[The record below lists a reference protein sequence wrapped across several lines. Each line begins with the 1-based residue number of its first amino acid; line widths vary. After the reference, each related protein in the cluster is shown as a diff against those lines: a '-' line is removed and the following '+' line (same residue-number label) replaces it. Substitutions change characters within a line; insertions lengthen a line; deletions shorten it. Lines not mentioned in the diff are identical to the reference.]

1 MSLICNRSF
10 FEYWDEAPHD
20 WQRLLQAK
28 ADLGD
33 TVITIPI
40 LWGVHETSLGIR
52 DFSKQ
57 SKLRIEKLLAV
68 AQSVGLSV
76 RVVLGFPAHP
86 LTFPSWAID
95 EGQREIIPKTVWED
109 EPPYFSSV
117 SLPSP
122 KAPRLKEGFYSFFE
136 EVGSILSLY
145 VAPGGPISEVHV
157 SLLPLLFSQSIS
169 GESGY
174 SKCLEK
180 RYPDVKVFNKRF
192 QTNYNNLNAV
202 ATKAG
207 AKLIESKRPWLF
219 AYDYRWSR
227 FRLAEEYLTGLLAL
241 KTPEGLQS
249 LILASL
255 KMENLNAQEN
265 KKAAVCFESTL
276 IQCDESS
283 GISPFM
289 AEGVLSKSSIQA
301 FQWAS
306 VIRESLKDTVVD
318 FIPLP
323 ILSGDSTQ
331 NYSVMTVISGKYL
344 SLSGANYLIEQ
355 LKNGS
360 LLFFPFGVPQFD
372 ENLESHQLFNGGA
385 RSLISLG
392 GADWFKISKEKGAI
406 YLSSQ
411 TTLTSSPDWIKIWTR
426 NFGDLAEGLLNG

>member
-95 EGQREIIPKTVWED
+95 EGQRDIIPKTVWED

-289 AEGVLSKSSIQA
+289 AEGV
-301 FQWAS
+301 
-306 VIRESLKDTVVD
+306 
-318 FIPLP
+318 
-323 ILSGDSTQ
+323 
-331 NYSVMTVISGKYL
+331 